1 MRYSGINI
9 GRIDYNSISSLL
21 VGEVDEFFK
30 DNEVTSFK
38 ELPNGIAYHK
48 ENSPIAHQYW
58 CKIPEHNP
66 LFNYCILEE
75 EDFEEH
81 DILIMG
87 IDPIIY
93 KQLSEMLK

>member
-30 DNEVTSFK
+30 DNGVTSLK
-38 ELPNGIAYHK
+38 KLPNGIAYHK
-48 ENSPIAHQYW
+48 ENSPIVYQYW

-66 LFNYCILEE
+66 LFNYCLLEE
-75 EDFEEH
+75 VDLEEF
-81 DILIMG
+81 DDVIMRV
-87 IDPIIY
+87 DPIVY
-93 KQLSEMLK
+93 EQLTQMLK